1 MVELAASDVL
11 TKEVLQW
18 QGLHLF
24 HFIGSSCSQ
33 KLRIYAG
40 LKNIDLTL
48 HHINLVKRENQTDW
62 YMGINP
68 RGLVPT
74 LIDDGKVI
82 IESNDI
88 ITYLEKKF
96 PAPELIPPD
105 RADEV
110 GDLLHFEDQLHLD
123 LRAITARF
131 FVPTGMLQRS
141 DEQLQQY
148 ENAGSGQVNGK
159 PDAHKAAEL
168 AFWQEMKNH
177 NGIPDLRAQ
186 DAVSAFRDALNAHEE
201 NLRGQRYLLGDTL
214 SVLDIAWY
222 IYANRLV
229 SVGYPLTGLHPRVGA
244 WFNGLRQ
251 QKLFRDEVKPPLP
264 VKVISAVTRL
274 AHRARRSHI
283 ETFIS

>member
-96 PAPELIPPD
+96 PAPELIPLIV
-105 RADEV
+105 RMRWVICCILKTSCTLICA
-110 GDLLHFEDQLHLD
+110 LLPRGFLYQL
-123 LRAITARF
+123 ACC
-131 FVPTGMLQRS
+131 
-141 DEQLQQY
+141 
-148 ENAGSGQVNGK
+148 
-159 PDAHKAAEL
+159 
-168 AFWQEMKNH
+168 
-177 NGIPDLRAQ
+177 
-186 DAVSAFRDALNAHEE
+186 
-201 NLRGQRYLLGDTL
+201 
-214 SVLDIAWY
+214 
-222 IYANRLV
+222 
-229 SVGYPLTGLHPRVGA
+229 
-244 WFNGLRQ
+244 
-251 QKLFRDEVKPPLP
+251 
-264 VKVISAVTRL
+264 SAVTNNY
-274 AHRARRSHI
+274 SNMKMPVPVK
-283 ETFIS
+283 